1 MKKLIFS
8 AAVIAAS
15 CYTYS
20 AMAACPATGN
30 ATLNSA
36 ITDIGLKSWIGGAT
50 YQVCQLPTS
59 ITINAAA
66 TLQNDVTVGVGPGA
80 VTYPVLWTLPGIVT
94 VGDGYAQNTAYASAD
109 HTELT
114 IEEGV
119 HVVASASNAA
129 LVIARGA
136 KLNAQGTVNDP
147 IVFSYLDDDDFSGDD
162 EDYSGEGQWGGVILS
177 GYGVANEC
185 TSGDTCT
192 MEGIST
198 GYYFGSGSTSKAA
211 GETGSGTLTYVVIT
225 EGGTQIDV
233 EDPDPVA
240 NGGDEINGL
249 TLYAV
254 TSATTINHIHVNE
267 NLDDGIEFFG
277 GDVAVSD
284 IWLTCNGDDS
294 VDWDYGFHGSIE
306 NVYIEQGDKNGAED
320 YAFELA
326 GNPNNSAA
334 TPLASA
340 TVTGVWVQYN
350 GSNAATMTDA
360 IFKLKEG
367 TGNTNGTANGVVGGT
382 PLFDEIVITGYAGQE
397 CAEISSANISTDSFE
412 AVSYDCAITAAA
424 DGKFVPTGSSSF
436 TYNNSFWTA
445 PACL

>member
-1 MKKLIFS
+1 MKKFIL
-8 AAVIAAS
+8 AAS
-15 CYTYS
+15 V
-20 AMAACPATGN
+20 MAASAGAWAADSECNDVGVLVSEEETWEGGYYTVCEIPA
-30 ATLNSA
+30 
-36 ITDIGLKSWIGGAT
+36 
-50 YQVCQLPTS
+50 S
-59 ITINAAA
+59 ITGGNI
-66 TLQNDVTVGVGPGA
+66 TLAYESGDTGR
-80 VTYPVLWTLPGIVT
+80 PVLWQLTGITT
-94 VGDGYAQNTAYASAD
+94 VGNGYVQNTSYASAD
-109 HTELT
+109 KSVLT
-114 IEEGV
+114 IEAGV
-119 HVVASASNAA
+119 NVVATNANAA

-136 KLNAQGTVNDP
+136 KLNAQGTANDP

-277 GDVAVSD
+277 GDVVVD
-284 IWLTCNGDDS
+284 DLWLTCNGDDS
-294 VDWDYGFHGSIE
+294 VDWDYGFHGRLN

-326 GNPNNSAA
+326 GNPNDATK

-340 TVTGVWVQYN
+340 AVTGAWVQYN
-350 GSNAATMTDA
+350 GSNVVSMTDA
-360 IFKLKEG
+360 VFKLKEG
-367 TGNTNGTANGVVGGT
+367 TGNTHGTANALVGGT
-382 PLFDEIVITGYAGQE
+382 PLFDEIVITGYAGQD
-397 CAEISSANISTDSFE
+397 CAEISSVNITTDSFG
-412 AVSYDCAITAAA
+412 AVSYDCAVTAAA
-424 DGKFVPTGSSSF
+424 DGKFVPSGSSSF
-436 TYNNSFWTA
+436 SYSNTFWADA
-445 PACL
+445 PSCN

>member
-1 MKKLIFS
+1 MAVSAGAFASSGACSSVGTI
-8 AAVIAAS
+8 AAVSYSWNGTA
-15 CYTYS
+15 YTL
-20 AMAACPATGN
+20 CE
-30 ATLNSA
+30 
-36 ITDIGLKSWIGGAT
+36 
-50 YQVCQLPTS
+50 LPSS
-59 ITINAAA
+59 ITTDE
-66 TLQNDVTVGVGPGA
+66 TLFNGNDTMTGQ
-80 VTYPVLWTLPGIVT
+80 PVLWALPGIVT
-94 VGDGYAQNTAYASAD
+94 VGDGYEYGKTPATANDA
-109 HTELT
+109 ELT
-114 IEEGV
+114 IESGV
-119 HVVASASNAA
+119 NVIATASNAA
-129 LVIARGA
+129 LVISRGA
-136 KLNAQGTVNDP
+136 TISAVGTANDP
-147 IVFSYLDDDDFSGDD
+147 IVFSSSD
-162 EDYSGEGQWGGVILS
+162 ENYTGEGEWGGVILS
-177 GYGVANEC
+177 GFGVANEC
-185 TSGDTCT
+185 NSGSDTCL
-192 MEGIST
+192 MEGISSD
-198 GYYFGSGSTSKAA
+198 YYFGGSLST
-211 GETGSGTLTYVVIT
+211 TMGSGILKYVVIT
-225 EGGTQIDV
+225 EGGSEINV
-233 EDPDPVA
+233 NDPDDVA

-254 TSATTINHIHVNE
+254 NDTGTTIEYVHINE
-267 NLDDGIEFFG
+267 NYDDGIEFFG

-340 TVTGVWVQYN
+340 TVTGAWVQYN